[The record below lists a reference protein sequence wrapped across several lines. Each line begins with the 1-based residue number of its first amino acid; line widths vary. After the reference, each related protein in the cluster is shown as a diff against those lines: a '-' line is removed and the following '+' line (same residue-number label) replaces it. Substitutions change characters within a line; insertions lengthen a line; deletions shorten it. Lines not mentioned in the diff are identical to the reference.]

1 MKTDAIKHAMYFGLL
16 LGLLFSVNFWTQASA
31 NAMVNSLQLVF
42 VFLIPYVVFV
52 VMKHCRDNVFDGR
65 ISYRKAFFYGIQL
78 FFYASVVSAAFKYV
92 YFKFIDPTYLKN
104 LKNASMKVLESL
116 NYSTSEELLLASEE
130 VFTPIN
136 MSLQFIWT
144 NMFLGVFLLIV
155 LSAIVKKE
163 QKEIGE

>member
-1 MKTDAIKHAMYFGLL
+1 
-16 LGLLFSVNFWTQASA
+16 
-31 NAMVNSLQLVF
+31 
-42 VFLIPYVVFV
+42 
-52 VMKHCRDNVFDGR
+52 
-65 ISYRKAFFYGIQL
+65 
-78 FFYASVVSAAFKYV
+78 
-92 YFKFIDPTYLKN
+92 
-104 LKNASMKVLESL
+104 MKVLESL

-144 NMFLGVFLLIV
+144 NMFFGVFLLIV